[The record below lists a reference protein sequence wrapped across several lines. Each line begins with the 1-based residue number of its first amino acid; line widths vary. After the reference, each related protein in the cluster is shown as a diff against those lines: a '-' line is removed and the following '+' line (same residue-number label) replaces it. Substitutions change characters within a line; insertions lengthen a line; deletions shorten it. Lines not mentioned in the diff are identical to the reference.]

1 MKEPKGTFMLNNKK
15 DKVTISVVAIILI
28 AIIGMWG
35 LDFSSEYL
43 TVTEVTQNVTAYID
57 QPVYI
62 TGNVKQGTL
71 NVGTQETGFI
81 LTDGN
86 ADLEVLYRGDRPD
99 GLGDGEK
106 VSVRGILVSENKVE
120 ANFLVMGCPS
130 KYGV

>member
-1 MKEPKGTFMLNNKK
+1 MKKK
-15 DKVTISVVAIILI
+15 DKVTISVVSIVLI

-43 TVTEVTQNVTAYID
+43 TVTEVTQNASAYID

-71 NVGTQETGFI
+71 NIGIQETGFI

-86 ADLEVLYRGDRPD
+86 ADIEVLYRGDRPD
-99 GLGDGEK
+99 GLAEGEK
-106 VSVRGILVSENKVE
+106 VSVRGILVSEDKVE

-130 KYGV
+130 KYGI

>member
-1 MKEPKGTFMLNNKK
+1 MRKK

-71 NVGTQETGFI
+71 NIGAEETGFV

>member
-1 MKEPKGTFMLNNKK
+1 MRKK

-71 NVGTQETGFI
+71 NIGAEETGFI

-99 GLGDGEK
+99 GLGNGEK